1 MGALE
6 APAEIRAVLDHTA
19 LQSYARGH
27 VHVGELFGEITNEEN
42 AVVAIPS
49 VALLE
54 AHARSMDDPQARALL
69 NYIVTLP
76 GAMVLDLD
84 LVTAARAAG
93 YVRTM
98 RGSLARGHAL
108 WASVTYEALCFTTE
122 PQAYPEQV
130 LEDQVV
136 AIPTKDA

>member
-1 MGALE
+1 MSALE

-27 VHVGELFGEITNEEN
+27 VHVGELFRVVTDEEN

-54 AHARSMDDPQARALL
+54 AHTRSIDDPQAKALL
-69 NYIVTLP
+69 NYMVTLP

-84 LVTAARAAG
+84 IVTAAPTAG
-93 YVRTM
+93 YARTM
-98 RGSLARGHAL
+98 RGNLARGHAL
-108 WASVTYEALCFTTE
+108 WATVTYNAVCFTTE
-122 PQAYPEQV
+122 PEAYPDPV
-130 LEDQVV
+130 VEDQVV

>member
-6 APAEIRAVLDHTA
+6 ARNEIRAVLDHTA

-27 VHVGELFGEITNEEN
+27 VHVGELFREVTDEDN

-54 AHARSMDDPQARALL
+54 AYARSIDDPQAKALL
-69 NYIVTLP
+69 NYMVTLP

-84 LVTAARAAG
+84 TTTAAQAAG

-98 RGSLARGHAL
+98 RGNLARGHAL
-108 WASVTYEALCFTTE
+108 WAILTYEALGFTTE
-122 PQAYPEQV
+122 PEAYPEQV

-136 AIPTKDA
+136 AIPTKNA

>member
-6 APAEIRAVLDHTA
+6 AAPEIRAVLDHTA

-27 VHVGELFGEITNEEN
+27 VHVGELFSEVTAEDN
-42 AVVAIPS
+42 AMVAIPS

-54 AHARSMDDPQARALL
+54 AHARSIHDPQAKALL
-69 NYIVTLP
+69 NYMVTLP

-84 LVTAARAAG
+84 LATAARTAG

-98 RGSLARGHAL
+98 RGNLARGHAL
-108 WASVTYEALCFTTE
+108 WATVTYNALCFTTE
-122 PQAYPEQV
+122 PDAYPDQV
-130 LEDQVV
+130 LADQVV
-136 AIPTKDA
+136 AIPTKDG

>member
-1 MGALE
+1 MGPLE
-6 APAEIRAVLDHTA
+6 ARSEIRAVLDHTA

-27 VHVGELFGEITNEEN
+27 VHVGEIFREVTDEDN

-54 AHARSMDDPQARALL
+54 AHARSIDDPHAKALL
-69 NYIVTLP
+69 NYMVTLP

-84 LVTAARAAG
+84 IATAAQAAG

-98 RGSLARGHAL
+98 RGNLARGHAL
-108 WASVTYEALCFTTE
+108 WAIVNYEARCFTTE
-122 PQAYPEQV
+122 PEAYPEQV
-130 LEDQVV
+130 LKDQVV
-136 AIPTKDA
+136 TIPTRDA

>member
-1 MGALE
+1 MGAIGTS
-6 APAEIRAVLDHTA
+6 PEIRAVLDHTA

-27 VHVGELFGEITNEEN
+27 VHVGELFGEITKEEN

-54 AHARSMDDPQARALL
+54 AHSRCIDDPHAKALL
-69 NYIVTLP
+69 NYMVTLP
-76 GAMVLDLD
+76 GATVLDLD
-84 LVTAARAAG
+84 LATVPEAGG

-98 RGSLARGHAL
+98 RGNLPRAHTA
-108 WASVTYEALCFTTE
+108 WAAGAYRAICVTTE
-122 PQAYPEQV
+122 PEAYPEQV

-136 AIPTKDA
+136 AIPIKDA

>member
-6 APAEIRAVLDHTA
+6 VPAEIRAVLDHTA

-27 VHVGELFGEITNEEN
+27 IHVGELFGEVTKDEN

-54 AHARSMDDPQARALL
+54 AHARSVDDPHAKALL
-69 NYIVTLP
+69 NYLVTLP

-84 LVTAARAAG
+84 LATVPEAAG
-93 YVRTM
+93 YVRIL
-98 RGSLARGHAL
+98 RGNLPRAHTA
-108 WASVTYEALCFTTE
+108 WAAGAYRAVCVTTE
-122 PQAYPEQV
+122 PEEYPEQV
-130 LEDQVV
+130 LDDQVV